1 MANRIAQVNTL
12 AYVRKMKSPKLTQQ
26 DWLAAGFRALSTDG
40 PTAIRAEALAR
51 DLKTT
56 KGSFYW
62 HFADLPAFKA
72 AMLKLWREKVA
83 LEIIEEIMAEDD
95 KHIRLELLAK
105 NAARPAP
112 DEFGGR
118 SIEPAIRAW
127 ALSDPIVFAALKEM
141 DEMRIAFVQSLLN
154 DIGIDDPTTAELLYG
169 AYIGLDDLASKN
181 KANIEMA
188 MNKLLGFILK
198 EQ

>member
-1 MANRIAQVNTL
+1 
-12 AYVRKMKSPKLTQQ
+12 MKSPKLTQQ

-40 PTAIRAEALAR
+40 PTSIRAEALAR

-62 HFADLPAFKA
+62 HFADLPTFKA
-72 AMLKLWREKVA
+72 AMLGLWREKVA
-83 LEIIEEIMAEDD
+83 LEIIEEIMAEED
-95 KHIRLELLAK
+95 KYVRLQLLAK

-118 SIEPAIRAW
+118 HIEPAIRAW

-141 DEMRIAFVQSLLN
+141 DGMRIAFIQALLN
-154 DIGIDDPTTAELLYG
+154 DIGMNDPTMAQLLYG
-169 AYIGLDDLASKN
+169 AYIGLDDLASKDRADIQ
-181 KANIEMA
+181 KALEM
-188 MNKLLGFILK
+188 LLKYMLK
-198 EQ
+198 